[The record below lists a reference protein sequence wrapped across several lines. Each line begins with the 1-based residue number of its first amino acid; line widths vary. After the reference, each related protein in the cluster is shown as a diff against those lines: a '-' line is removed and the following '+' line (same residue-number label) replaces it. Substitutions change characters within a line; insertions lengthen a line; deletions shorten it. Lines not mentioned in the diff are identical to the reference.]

1 MGIKTFVNGFEKFI
15 HPLSNLLLIIA
26 TCTLAAMMF
35 LTATDVA
42 LRYIFNSPVPGG
54 LEIVEF
60 MMGILIPFALVYT
73 ARQRAHIGVDL
84 VIEHFSEHVRKIIS
98 AITVFM
104 TFVLFVLIT
113 WQGYYYIIDQYES
126 KLTSAV
132 LYIPVW
138 PFIILFTVGM
148 AALTLVLLAEF
159 LSSLSEVRS

>member
-1 MGIKTFVNGFEKFI
+1 MGIKTIVNGFEKFI

-26 TCTLAAMMF
+26 TCTLLAMMF

-42 LRYIFNSPVPGG
+42 LRYIFNSPIPGA
-54 LEIVEF
+54 LEIVEY

-84 VIEHFSEHVRKIIS
+84 IIEHLSERVRKKIS
-98 AITVFM
+98 AVTVFM

-113 WQGYYYIIDQYES
+113 WQGYYYIIEHYDS

-138 PFIILFTVGM
+138 PFIILFTIGM
-148 AALTLVLLAEF
+148 AALTLILLAEF
-159 LSSLSEVRS
+159 LKSLSKGRS

>member
-15 HPLSNLLLIIA
+15 HPLSNLLLTIA

-42 LRYIFNSPVPGG
+42 LRYVFNSPIPGA
-54 LEIVEF
+54 LEIVEY

-84 VIEHFSEHVRKIIS
+84 VIEHFSDRVRKIIS
-98 AITVFM
+98 IVTVFM

-113 WQGYYYIIDQYES
+113 WQGYYYIIEHYDS
-126 KLTSAV
+126 NLTSSV

-159 LSSLSEVRS
+159 LGSLSEVNS